1 MALFKRKKDAGDG
14 AAKGGAEQDGDKGE
28 PKLSRDASG
37 RLKPQSEPKAGNE
50 PKTGDPAGGA
60 PRPAKPT
67 PVTTALNPQIV
78 QAVQLANTETSSY
91 DLELAATPPELMVG
105 QVTGLAVQDAQNY
118 MNAVMQIALAAQA
131 VAIKKAAEG
140 PVEEAKQIPFLA
152 QIQGIVDHA
161 VKVYGTVSETAGTSS
176 KTVFS
181 DLKSG

>member
-1 MALFKRKKDAGDG
+1 MALFKRKKTADTSASDG
-14 AAKGGAEQDGDKGE
+14 SSAQENGKGE

-37 RLKPQSEPKAGNE
+37 RLKPQSEPHPGEEPETGN
-50 PKTGDPAGGA
+50 PSGNV
-60 PRPAKPT
+60 PRPPKQA
-67 PVTTALNPQIV
+67 PVTTALNPKIV
-78 QAVQLANTETSSY
+78 QSVQLANTETSSY
-91 DLELAATPPELMVG
+91 DLELATTPPEMMVG

-140 PVEEAKQIPFLA
+140 PVEEAKQIPFLT

>member
-1 MALFKRKKDAGDG
+1 MALFKRKKTAAASPADGSAGQ
-14 AAKGGAEQDGDKGE
+14 EGDKGE

-37 RLKPQSEPKAGNE
+37 RLT
-50 PKTGDPAGGA
+50 PKTDEHPAGAGQNGGPSGGA
-60 PRPAKPT
+60 PRPAKPA
-67 PVTTALNPQIV
+67 PVTTALNPKIV
-78 QAVQLANTETSSY
+78 QSVQLANTETSSY
-91 DLELAATPPELMVG
+91 DMELASAPPEMMVG

-131 VAIKKAAEG
+131 VAIRKAAEG
-140 PVEEAKQIPFLA
+140 PVEEAKQIPFLN